1 MPNDTRR
8 QWIGER
14 TAVLEAATG
23 PEELETAATEL
34 ASSDD
39 PEALEALAVFLRQN
53 EFLDRLDEPGS
64 YSRLTHL
71 SGVMTALIAAPSP
84 EVARLCLDLVD
95 EPVYLEHDRKS
106 FVLQALAAVPQME
119 PETAEAFRRANQEG
133 YFGFDAL
140 LLAANSSL
148 IALRLFRSM
157 MAQKEVEP
165 EVRVELLHKGIMP
178 NRTRLTILQTVSA
191 MMDDDLE
198 EPVAAAAIESV
209 FDYQAEWFKIHGPTP
224 PSWRIASNEVL
235 QYVIELGDRA
245 RRRPDLPPSLPPAIR
260 DTVEIARA
268 LLKAR
273 AA

>member
-14 TAVLEAATG
+14 TAVLEAATD
-23 PEELETAATEL
+23 PEELEAAATEL

-39 PEALEALAVFLRQN
+39 PEALEALAVFLRQS

-71 SGVMTALIAAPSP
+71 TGVMTALIAGPSP

-95 EPVYLEHDRKS
+95 EPMYLEHDRKS

-119 PETAEAFRRANQEG
+119 TETAEAFRRANQEG

-140 LLAANSSL
+140 LLAANSSPV
-148 IALRLFRSM
+148 ALELFRSM
-157 MAQKEVEP
+157 MSQKEVEP

-178 NRTRLTILQTVSA
+178 NRTRLTILQMVSA

-209 FDYQAEWFKIHGPTP
+209 FDYQVEWFKIHGPTP
-224 PSWRIASNEVL
+224 PAWRIASNEVL

-245 RRRPDLPPSLPPAIR
+245 RPRPDLPASLPPAIR
-260 DTVEIARA
+260 ETLEIARA

-273 AA
+273 DA